1 MTPEQLQALQFLA
14 ALPVQAILLIAV
26 VQLWKA
32 YLAAQNAR
40 VDDLKL
46 NYERN
51 LADLRTRVL
60 LLEDKAGMPFSRE
73 NGADAHT

>member
-1 MTPEQLQALQFLA
+1 MTPEQLQSLQYLA
-14 ALPVQAILLIAV
+14 SLPLQAILLIAV
-26 VQLWKA
+26 INLWKA
-32 YLAAQNAR
+32 YKEAQNAR
-40 VDDLKL
+40 IDDLKL

-73 NGADAHT
+73 KSADASS